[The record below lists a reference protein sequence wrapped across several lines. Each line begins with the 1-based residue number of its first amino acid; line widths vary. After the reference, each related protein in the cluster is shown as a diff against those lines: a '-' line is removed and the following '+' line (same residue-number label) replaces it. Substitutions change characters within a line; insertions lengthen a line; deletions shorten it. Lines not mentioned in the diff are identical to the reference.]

1 MLIRCLGWAS
11 FVAQLVKNPPAMRE
25 TWVRSLGWEDP
36 LEKGKALQ
44 YSGLENSMDCI
55 VYGFTKSQTQPSD
68 FHSLTQGRLWTVADR
83 GENLKAHSP
92 CLASAALSDSL
103 QIPQGTVGLTAC
115 LLPPQ
120 PLPVPPTLTGL
131 FFLELF
137 AHRSLAWGLLWET

>member
-1 MLIRCLGWAS
+1 
-11 FVAQLVKNPPAMRE
+11 MRE
-25 TWVRSLGWEDP
+25 TWVQSLGWEDP

>member
-1 MLIRCLGWAS
+1 M
-11 FVAQLVKNPPAMRE
+11 AQLVKNPPAMQE

-55 VYGFTKSQTQPSD
+55 VYGFTNSWTQPSD
-68 FHSLTQGRLWTVADR
+68 FHSLTQGRLWTVTDR

-92 CLASAALSDSL
+92 CLASAALSESL

-120 PLPVPPTLTGL
+120 PLPVPPPSLVSS
-131 FFLELF
+131 FLNYL
-137 AHRSLAWGLLWET
+137 HTDLWLGVCCGRPDC